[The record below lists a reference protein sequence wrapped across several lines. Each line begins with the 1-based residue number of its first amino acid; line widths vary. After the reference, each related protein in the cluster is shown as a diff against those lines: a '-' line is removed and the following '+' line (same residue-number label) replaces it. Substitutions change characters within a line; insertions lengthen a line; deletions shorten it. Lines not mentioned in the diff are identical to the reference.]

1 MVQVLNLRAPEGWSA
16 LWWTGA
22 EDGGMFVE
30 GELPADAIAALL
42 AADSLPLPE
51 ELDPCHTVE
60 PPTALRWET

>member
-1 MVQVLNLRAPEGWSA
+1 MRPAEGWSV
-16 LWWTGA
+16 LWRAG
-22 EDGGMFVE
+22 VE
-30 GELPADAIAALL
+30 EMGVCAGGELPADAIAALL